1 MPSTIFAQFCQELET
16 IVDISNYTVFN
27 LYFNVNPDSEAVLWD
42 ISQNDF
48 VDLFYSKGVFHIY
61 DCCNNIMQTDHWTW
75 GKKQTDTSAP
85 IINGGLANIPKLVMD
100 QWALDASNNTAG
112 AFHWETC
119 SNLVVK
125 AQLMQTRNLCTLAC
139 NVCCAM
145 TLRDV
150 VEDLNS
156 QDHVHRTLDDPFR
169 NGDILVLSLLFTNSS
184 PLVNPVVFFFHFQI
198 TE

>member
-1 MPSTIFAQFCQELET
+1 MPSTIFAQFCQELEN

-27 LYFNVNPDSEAVLWD
+27 LYSDVDHGAILWD

-48 VDLFYSKGVFHIY
+48 LDLFYSNGIFHIH
-61 DCCNNIMQTDHWTW
+61 DCCNNIMQTDYWTW
-75 GKKQTDTSAP
+75 GREAEGGGLG
-85 IINGGLANIPKLVMD
+85 NGGPANIPQQVMD
-100 QWALDASNNTAG
+100 QWALDASNNTVG

-125 AQLMQTRNLCTLAC
+125 AQLMQARNLCNLAC

-145 TLRDV
+145 TLRDIV
-150 VEDLNS
+150 ADLNA
-156 QDHVHRTLDDPFR
+156 QDHVHRTPDDPFR

-184 PLVNPVVFFFHFQI
+184 PLVNPVVFFFYFQI

>member
-27 LYFNVNPDSEAVLWD
+27 LYYNVHHGAILWD

-48 VDLFYSKGVFHIY
+48 LDLFYSNGIFHIH

-75 GKKQTDTSAP
+75 GKEAGGGLG
-85 IINGGLANIPKLVMD
+85 NGGPANIPQRVMD
-100 QWALDASNNTAG
+100 QWAIDASNNTGG

-125 AQLMQTRNLCTLAC
+125 AQLMQARNLCHLAC

-145 TLRDV
+145 TLRDIV
-150 VEDLNS
+150 ADLNA
-156 QDHVHRTLDDPFR
+156 QDHVHRTMDDPFR

-184 PLVNPVVFFFHFQI
+184 PLVNPVVFFFYFQI